1 MNNCHP
7 IGNPLSVTVNALAD
21 GWLHGREETLAL
33 EDSRNMQNYSLSVS
47 VAEAERSNSL
57 GLF

>member
-1 MNNCHP
+1 M
-7 IGNPLSVTVNALAD
+7 SVTVNALAD